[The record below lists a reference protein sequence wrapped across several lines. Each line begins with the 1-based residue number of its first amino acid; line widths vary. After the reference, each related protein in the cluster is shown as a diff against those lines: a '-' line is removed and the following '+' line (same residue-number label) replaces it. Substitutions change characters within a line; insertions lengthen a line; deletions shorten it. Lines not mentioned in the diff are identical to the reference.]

1 MDLPTDGA
9 LDDFKVNTLSAMAVV
24 KEAIVGWETLA
35 ADTPKS
41 FIYTGNAQ
49 NKIALPIPAIL
60 SLGIGKAASAYWI
73 GSAALI
79 YADKGYGYVFFLLFT
94 PPIHQKPHVIGL
106 WFCATSG
113 MFCYELTLHCRFYYA
128 DERRADGSPVGGDIS
143 GEAHGDFYL
152 ELAQGKKGVPALAT
166 FVKGKGYVDFSKP

>member
-1 MDLPTDGA
+1 MCWKTNQVHPAYANTAPASNPMDLPTDGA

-79 YADKGYGYVFFLLFT
+79 YADKGYGYVFFL
-94 PPIHQKPHVIGL
+94 H
-106 WFCATSG
+106 AT
-113 MFCYELTLHCRFYYA
+113 
-128 DERRADGSPVGGDIS
+128 
-143 GEAHGDFYL
+143 
-152 ELAQGKKGVPALAT
+152 
-166 FVKGKGYVDFSKP
+166 